1 VLFPAY
7 NGLCQSKPLCL
18 TVYNTCQI
26 AIQVKN
32 IKRNANDKLILAVV
46 NDDDKTVSELVGFTN
61 LKGADQDAFIFKDDI
76 RAGTYKLIPFS
87 MHTPKPS
94 TSKID
99 PSRIGRGKFLSNEA
113 KASLAEIF
121 KLFDLD
127 ADGHLSKSEYALF
140 HRITLENQTLTDREW
155 DDLLRKCVTKNNRL
169 TRDAFL
175 ALHQGYL
182 QEDPSLVADNLT
194 ACGLEADR
202 FKLNSS
208 KLMVSV
214 TSNDSN
220 VKLEY
225 YHDQQKQ
232 LQTVYDR
239 DLAVWLGTSSLTRP
253 IQNLPADIC
262 QGSDMIRLAITPL
275 LSDILVTAKNLNKD
289 LKAKVGL
296 GLTGSR
302 NIKWRACHEDKMIN
316 AADSLG
322 SSRVLGTASVLE
334 LHDPIDF
341 IMQLTLCK
349 TFSLN

>member
-1 VLFPAY
+1 M
-7 NGLCQSKPLCL
+7 
-18 TVYNTCQI
+18 
-26 AIQVKN
+26 
-32 IKRNANDKLILAVV
+32 
-46 NDDDKTVSELVGFTN
+46 
-61 LKGADQDAFIFKDDI
+61 FKDDV

-94 TSKID
+94 TTKID

-140 HRITLENQTLTDREW
+140 HRLTLDNQSLTDREW
-155 DDLLRKCVTKNNRL
+155 DELMKKCVTKNNRL

-182 QEDPSLVADNLT
+182 QEDPNLVAENLT
-194 ACGLEADR
+194 ACGLDDR

-208 KLMVSV
+208 KIMVSV

-225 YHDQQKQ
+225 YHDAQKQ
-232 LQTVYDR
+232 IQTVFDR
-239 DLAVWLGTSSLTRP
+239 DLAVWVETSGLTRP
-253 IQNLPADIC
+253 IQNLPEIC

-302 NIKWRACHEDKMIN
+302 NGK
-316 AADSLG
+316 
-322 SSRVLGTASVLE
+322 
-334 LHDPIDF
+334 F
-341 IMQLTLCK
+341 
-349 TFSLN
+349 